1 MRSLEGEKD
10 KDEDSCAES
19 SKHTVLPVDVP
30 AVRRAFAALFKLKTS
45 IFENALINALVT
57 LAGNLQMELPTRK
70 ERENQDDIVNVLL
83 IVFEIPA
90 LGKADFNMP
99 RTYVQS
105 IASIFH
111 YLGSGDFLET
121 VLPAICRAAQWLP
134 VEVQAKLARM
144 WSTVGRS
151 SIRNILENLQQL
163 ITLRVILT
171 PFHRDLFVQD
181 ENVITSATKLMK
193 VSLSYF
199 RLTGVQ
205 QELLSEPNFISS
217 LMDVSRSCIM
227 QTCWRAPWNL
237 QI

>member
-19 SKHTVLPVDVP
+19 SKYAILPVDLP

-70 ERENQDDIVNVLL
+70 ERESQDDIVNVLL

-90 LGKADFNMP
+90 LGKILIYEYTFLNFFS
-99 RTYVQS
+99 V
-105 IASIFH
+105 
-111 YLGSGDFLET
+111 GSGDFLET
-121 VLPAICRAAQWLP
+121 ALPAICRAAQWLP

-193 VSLSYF
+193 VSL
-199 RLTGVQ
+199 V
-205 QELLSEPNFISS
+205 
-217 LMDVSRSCIM
+217 
-227 QTCWRAPWNL
+227 
-237 QI
+237 